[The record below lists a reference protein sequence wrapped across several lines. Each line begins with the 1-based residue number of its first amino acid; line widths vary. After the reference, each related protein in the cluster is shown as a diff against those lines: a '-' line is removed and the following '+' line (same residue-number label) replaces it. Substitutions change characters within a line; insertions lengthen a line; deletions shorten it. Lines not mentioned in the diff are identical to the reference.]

1 MDRNIERRLPHAPRC
16 RFPGRKDVFPFLIVR
31 GRCAEDEALV
41 RGIVSN
47 STASPHV
54 DIVDARPSLNVY
66 ANTAAGGGIE
76 PVGAGGYGKAVV
88 TMLGIGNIHVMR
100 DSYNKLRRHAHAV
113 RISIL
118 SGGTGGEAAEEWLE
132 HISLVMGGASLVA
145 GGLER
150 GRCAVLH
157 CSHGWDRTS
166 QVMGQTRPDSFL
178 LYLSP
183 PLSPSPS
190 RYIPRGLT
198 LGPPVHPSIHPFIM
212 RSLQALGAPHLPLIC
227 LVRNKQGRKSLPHIS
242 ISSPQIP
249 FLLSTPSPAPSARY
263 LTSKL

>member
-100 DSYNKLRRHAHAV
+100 DSYNKLRRHAHTV
-113 RISIL
+113 RMGIL

-132 HISLVMGGASLVA
+132 HISMVMGGALLVA

-150 GRCAVLH
+150 GRCSVLH

-166 QVMGQTRPDSFL
+166 QVMGQTRPDSSL

-183 PLSPSPS
+183 PSLPLLHDIFHAHSLFVRPS
-190 RYIPRGLT
+190 I
-198 LGPPVHPSIHPFIM
+198 HPSIHL
-212 RSLQALGAPHLPLIC
+212 SCALCKPWEH
-227 LVRNKQGRKSLPHIS
+227 H
-242 ISSPQIP
+242 
-249 FLLSTPSPAPSARY
+249 T
-263 LTSKL
+263 